1 MGAYQDFNDAGH
13 ALDPVKPFLLL
24 GVVLLFIIA
33 RTILPLLEMA
43 NASSQLARRQ
53 TQMRV
58 PTEERISLV
67 ASANAPPTAA

>member
-33 RTILPLLEMA
+33 RTILPLLE
-43 NASSQLARRQ
+43 
-53 TQMRV
+53 V
-58 PTEERISLV
+58 GCC
-67 ASANAPPTAA
+67 